1 MLLSPRSK
9 SKSAAV
15 TIITTLVAV
24 VSALIIN
31 YFHYQYRS
39 VIASEKEGLTIA
51 ANYLDMYFNSR
62 LTGLKFL
69 AASNSVKKLD
79 IDKARHEL
87 YIASNVLGFRNL
99 VLYDPQGKEIIGLLT
114 TPANSYNRNNVLIN
128 DKSFQ
133 TALEGRSVVSDIII
147 EENIADAYVSLRVPV
162 LDDKGNVA
170 AILSARVPTSDIAAG
185 VPRDYIRE
193 RGYVF
198 IMDSNGNIVDHPR
211 LVDVYNEHSVFKE
224 QISNMLSD
232 KAGAVVIKSFL
243 DNVDKLFIYT
253 DTVYNN
259 WRVVV
264 AVPVNIVYGRVL
276 VKSLDEG
283 GNILFFI
290 LCLALV
296 YGVWRQ
302 NRQHEHER
310 EQLRLERMTCVN
322 QLAAGIAHEI
332 RNPLT
337 SIKGFIQLMAR
348 RNDRPPRPEHLEII
362 VAEIGR
368 IDNLISEFQMLA
380 RPPKE
385 PVFEKVNMCKLLQ
398 DIAFLME
405 GQLHDKH
412 AELDIK
418 LPTLG
423 CVAFGDVSQLKQVFI
438 NLLKNAVEAVPDKGK
453 VVVAIGRQQGM
464 MAITVEDNGNGIP
477 QEIIDKL
484 GTPFFTTKENGTGL
498 GLSVCYSIVQSH
510 GGKISVSSQTS
521 QGTTFTVLLP
531 AAVDDSV
538 LPTVDHQCTFSV

>member
-9 SKSAAV
+9 SKSVAV
-15 TIITTLVAV
+15 TIITTLVAI

-31 YFHYQYRS
+31 YLHYQYKS
-39 VIASEKEGLTIA
+39 VIANEKEGLAIA

-69 AASNSVKKLD
+69 AASDSIKTLN

-99 VLYDPQGKEIIGLLT
+99 VLYDSQGKEIIALSK
-114 TPANSYNRNNVLIN
+114 TPAGSHTENNEIIK
-128 DKSFQ
+128 DTSFQ
-133 TALEGRSVVSDIII
+133 MALEGGSVVSDIVIK
-147 EENIADAYVSLRVPV
+147 EHIAEAYVYLHVPV
-162 LDDKGNVA
+162 FDDHGKVT
-170 AILSARVPTSDIAAG
+170 AILSAHVPTSGIAAG
-185 VPRDYIRE
+185 VPREYILD

-198 IMDSNGNIVDHPR
+198 IMDSKGNIVDHPR
-211 LVDVYNEHSVFKE
+211 LLDVYKEHSVFKK
-224 QISNMLSD
+224 QISSMLSD

-264 AVPVNIVYGRVL
+264 AVPVHVVYGKVIA
-276 VKSLDEG
+276 KSLDEG

-290 LCLALV
+290 LCLVLI

-310 EQLRLERMTCVN
+310 QQLRMERMTCVN

-348 RNDRPPRPEHLEII
+348 RNDRPPRAEHLEII

-385 PVFEKVNMCKLLQ
+385 PVFERVNMCKLLR

-405 GQLHDKH
+405 GQLHGKE
-412 AELDIK
+412 AELDMAV
-418 LPTLG
+418 PALG
-423 CVAFGDVSQLKQVFI
+423 CFAFGDVSQLKQVFI
-438 NLLKNAVEAVPDKGK
+438 NLFKNAVEAVPDRGK
-453 VVVAIGRQQGM
+453 VMVAVGRQQGM
-464 MAITVEDNGNGIP
+464 MEITVTDNGNGIP

-510 GGKISVSSQTS
+510 GGKISVSSQAG

-531 AAVDDSV
+531 AAVDDSL
-538 LPTVDHQCTFSV
+538 LPTFNV